1 MEARPEPSRSVRGTR
16 LPPEYAGLPLTVEKL
31 PTIDLKERSPP
42 SFDRTLFYLAA
53 GISLSLA
60 DDRPPFNTG
69 EMKPSEEELQSSSS
83 FDPLGQAT
91 VAS

>member
-60 DDRPPFNTG
+60 DDRPPFNPHWRDETKRG
-69 EMKPSEEELQSSSS
+69 
-83 FDPLGQAT
+83 GAT
-91 VAS
+91 IFFEF